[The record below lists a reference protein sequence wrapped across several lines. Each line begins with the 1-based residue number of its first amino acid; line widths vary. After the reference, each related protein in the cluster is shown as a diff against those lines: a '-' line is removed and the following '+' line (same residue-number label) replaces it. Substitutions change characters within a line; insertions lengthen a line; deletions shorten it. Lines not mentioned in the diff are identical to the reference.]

1 MKKFWSI
8 LKKFVFSTFL
18 LYGYNLIAV
27 NFNLVV
33 PINFLN
39 IVILMFLGAPGLLS
53 LVLFKLIIM

>member
-1 MKKFWSI
+1 MKKIWSI
-8 LKKFVFSTFL
+8 FKKFVFSTFL